1 MEIYQPILC
10 IIIKSQAQIVKDA
23 KLKHKNLEYGVN
35 KSNSVNGINES
46 NSVIGI
52 KLLMAQSDPIKRRP
66 LYISNSFNPKIEILL
81 NVECEWKFKHFGLF
95 TSHST

>member
-1 MEIYQPILC
+1 LEIYQPILC

-35 KSNSVNGINES
+35 KSNLVVNGINES

-66 LYISNSFNPKIEILL
+66 LYLFL
-81 NVECEWKFKHFGLF
+81 NV
-95 TSHST
+95 